1 MREKKKKTRRWKIR
15 QKDGK
20 EEDSESDTIEMW
32 KVIKRVKTKRTRNNT
47 RERDSGLEN
56 FQREENGGLPQS

>member
-20 EEDSESDTIEMW
+20 EEDSESDTIEM
-32 KVIKRVKTKRTRNNT
+32 
-47 RERDSGLEN
+47 
-56 FQREENGGLPQS
+56 